1 MMEYK
6 GYKAQIDFDEEDNL
20 FYGEVINSD
29 QGICFSGRSVDE
41 LRRAFEASVEDFIEW
56 YRGQSGG
63 PPIPYS
69 GCLLIRLD
77 PALHQSIAAQASSE
91 GKPIN
96 TWIAERLGEVAQGPA
111 PAALPRGR

>member
-6 GYKAQIDFDEEDNL
+6 GYKAQIDFDEDENV

-41 LRRAFEASVEDFIEW
+41 LRHAFETSVEDYIEW
-56 YRGQSGG
+56 CRGRGTGPTIPFSGQ
-63 PPIPYS
+63 
-69 GCLLIRLD
+69 LLIRLD

-96 TWIAERLGEVAQGPA
+96 TWIVERLG
-111 PAALPRGR
+111 AAARSG